1 MSEMKIGYSGNYPYV
16 EINFF
21 LNEERENYC
30 LKVPM
35 SKMWYKDLIYEIEKV
50 AEEEK
55 KNAEKFLHENDRKKM
70 MHSFDIYAKLAE
82 ISKELRSD
90 LEIDSE
96 DVIIMNEASG
106 DM

>member
-1 MSEMKIGYSGNYPYV
+1 MAEMKIGYSGNYPYV
-16 EINFF
+16 EMNFLF
-21 LNEERENYC
+21 NEERENYR

-35 SKMWYKDLIYEIEKV
+35 SKIWYKDLIYEIEKV

-55 KNAEKFLHENDRKKM
+55 KNAEKSLHENDREMM
-70 MHSFDIYAKLAE
+70 MHSFDIYAKLIE

>member
-1 MSEMKIGYSGNYPYV
+1 MAEMKIGYSGNYPYV

-21 LNEERENYC
+21 FNEEREKYR

-70 MHSFDIYAKLAE
+70 MHSFDIYTKLVE
-82 ISKELRSD
+82 VSQGLKND
-90 LEIDSE
+90 LEMDSE
-96 DVIIMNEASG
+96 GVILNQAS
-106 DM
+106 

>member
-1 MSEMKIGYSGNYPYV
+1 MAEMKIGYSGNYPYV
-16 EINFF
+16 EMNFLF
-21 LNEERENYC
+21 SEERENYR

-70 MHSFDIYAKLAE
+70 MHSFDIYAKLVE
-82 ISKELRSD
+82 VSQGLKND
-90 LEIDSE
+90 LEMDP
-96 DVIIMNEASG
+96 DGVILNQAS
-106 DM
+106 